1 MATVRITATLLAAL
15 WVCGCSIAHRHDGT
29 PNEWRG
35 DLAARIE
42 VGTTSQQDVIGLF
55 GPPTGIIELHEK
67 TVFAYVLRYDYT
79 TGLTL
84 VVFNYYD
91 TDIHYD
97 RAVFFF
103 DADEVLETY
112 SFSKKPLERYE

>member
-1 MATVRITATLLAAL
+1 MLRLLTLCAALLA
-15 WVCGCSIAHRHDGT
+15 CGCSIAHRHDGT
-29 PNEWRG
+29 TNDWRSELG
-35 DLAARIE
+35 AGIAPGL
-42 VGTTSQQDVIGLF
+42 TTQDDIMERF
-55 GPPTGIIELHEK
+55 GPPPGIIELHDK

-91 TDIHYD
+91 TDVHYD

-103 DADEVLETY
+103 DQEGVLESY
-112 SFSKKPLERYE
+112 AFSKKALERYE

>member
-1 MATVRITATLLAAL
+1 MAFIRSTTAVLAAL
-15 WVCGCSIAHRHDGT
+15 LVAGCSIAHRHDGT
-29 PNEWRG
+29 PNEWRSE
-35 DLAARIE
+35 LAAGIE
-42 VGTTSQQDVIGLF
+42 VGATTQQDIIGLF
-55 GPPTGIIELHEK
+55 GPPAGIIELHDK
-67 TVFAYVLRYDYT
+67 SVFTYVLRYDYT

-103 DADEVLETY
+103 GPDEVLETY
-112 SFSKKPLERYE
+112 SFSKQPLERYE